1 MQYDELTKILLHVL
15 SDNGFHSGTELA
27 GRLGIS
33 RTAVWKAVRALE
45 CRGIEI
51 AALSGKGYRV
61 VQPLEL
67 LNETAIRAALKPEAG
82 SLLSTLHIY
91 DELDSTNTHLMRLAA
106 ERGAPSG
113 AVCLAETQTAGKG
126 RIGRAWL
133 SPLGANV
140 YLSVLWRYDDH
151 SLIAGLSL
159 AVGVAVIRAL
169 ESSGIVGVGLK
180 WPNDLLWEDRKL
192 GGILLEASGEAH
204 GGCAVVVGLGI
215 NRYIPSAVGRGI
227 DQAWVDLATV
237 AGESAPSRNRLI
249 ASILNEL
256 LPLLNDYR
264 HTGLQPYLPEWRR
277 YHHLTGREVVVRQGD
292 METAGTVADVTEEGL
307 LVLACKDGKRREFAS
322 GDVRLRIAG

>member
-106 ERGAPSG
+106 
-113 AVCLAETQTAGKG
+113 
-126 RIGRAWL
+126 
-133 SPLGANV
+133 
-140 YLSVLWRYDDH
+140 D
-151 SLIAGLSL
+151 
-159 AVGVAVIRAL
+159 
-169 ESSGIVGVGLK
+169 
-180 WPNDLLWEDRKL
+180 
-192 GGILLEASGEAH
+192 
-204 GGCAVVVGLGI
+204 
-215 NRYIPSAVGRGI
+215 
-227 DQAWVDLATV
+227 
-237 AGESAPSRNRLI
+237 
-249 ASILNEL
+249 
-256 LPLLNDYR
+256 
-264 HTGLQPYLPEWRR
+264 
-277 YHHLTGREVVVRQGD
+277 
-292 METAGTVADVTEEGL
+292 
-307 LVLACKDGKRREFAS
+307 
-322 GDVRLRIAG
+322 

>member
-1 MQYDELTKILLHVL
+1 MQYDALIKTLLHVL

-27 GRLGIS
+27 SRLGIS

-45 CRGIEI
+45 CRGIEV
-51 AALSGKGYRV
+51 AALPGKGYRV

-67 LNETAIRAALKPEAG
+67 ISETAIQAALEPEAR
-82 SLLSTLHIY
+82 SLLSTLHIF

-106 ERGAPSG
+106 EGVSAG

-126 RIGRAWL
+126 RIGRSWL

-169 ESSGIVGVGLK
+169 ERSGIVGVGLK

-192 GGILLEASGEAH
+192 GGILLEVSGEAH
-204 GGCAVVVGLGI
+204 GGYAVVVGLGI

-227 DQAWVDLATV
+227 DQAWVDLAAV

-264 HTGLQPYLPEWRR
+264 HTGLEPYLPEWRR

-292 METAGTVADVTEEGL
+292 FETAGTVADVTEEGL

-322 GDVRLRIAG
+322 GDVRLRVVG

>member
-1 MQYDELTKILLHVL
+1 MQYDELTKTLLHVL

-45 CRGIEI
+45 LRGIEI
-51 AALSGKGYRV
+51 AALPGRGYRV

-67 LNETAIRAALKPEAG
+67 LNETAIRAALKPEVAC
-82 SLLSTLHIY
+82 LLSALHVY

-106 ERGAPSG
+106 ERAPSG
-113 AVCLAETQTAGKG
+113 VVCLAETQTAGKG
-126 RIGRAWL
+126 RIGRTWL

-151 SLIAGLSL
+151 ALIAGLSL

-169 ESSGIVGVGLK
+169 EKCGVVGVGLK
-180 WPNDLLWEDRKL
+180 WPNDLLWEGRKL

-215 NRYIPSAVGRGI
+215 NRYIPSAVGREI
-227 DQAWVDLATV
+227 DQAWVDLSTV

-256 LPLLNDYR
+256 LPLLNDYQ
-264 HTGLQPYLPEWRR
+264 HTGLRHYLPEWRR
-277 YHHLTGREVVVRQGD
+277 YHHLNGREVVVRQGD
-292 METAGTVADVTEEGL
+292 IETVGTVADITEEGL
-307 LVLACKDGKRREFAS
+307 LVLTCKDGKRREFAS
-322 GDVRLRIAG
+322 GDVQLRVVG